1 MQTQGKNPSG
11 KIMNSERR
19 YSARHPVAL
28 PVQIVYGKRR
38 FYGAQAGDLSNQGM
52 CLTLKNLTLPVDTL
66 VELEFACLGREWVIE
81 AAVVYRS
88 GSNVGVMFRE
98 PQPVLYQALLQGL
111 IPGIPVQTSGT
122 PRSAMARERPLL
134 ARH

>member
-1 MQTQGKNPSG
+1 MS
-11 KIMNSERR
+11 SERR
-19 YSARHPVAL
+19 YSARHPIVL

-38 FYGAQAGDLSNQGM
+38 FCGAQAVDLSNQGM
-52 CLTLKNLTLPVDTL
+52 CLTLRNLTLPGGTL

-81 AAVVYRS
+81 SVVVYRS

-98 PQPVLYQALLQGL
+98 PRPVLYQALLQGL
-111 IPGIPVQTSGT
+111 IPGAADQTGEA
-122 PRSAMARERPLL
+122 PRPTMTRELPLL